1 MLGRLVLVSAF
12 TQALYPA
19 LYAQGAAADRLP
31 PGQTSGRSLDPDLQ
45 WFGRT
50 FGCHRQPVSKGV
62 SLSPQLAGQ
71 WRWASDKHLQFTPDN
86 DWPIAEKFAVSLDK
100 KQLLADH
107 ILLDKYQS
115 EFSTAA
121 FTATISEGRLYQDPA
136 QPSIQK
142 LVATLAFSHP
152 VDTASVKP
160 QLAILLSPGLT
171 YSGNGD
177 TEVTFDDKH
186 LFAYIHSPA
195 LATPLEQSTVTLEV
209 SKGIQA
215 ASGGNKAGKSQ
226 WQVEV
231 PGRYQLSFKQAQV
244 NFAYNDKD
252 EPEPVLTMESSRP
265 VNDEALQG
273 KVHAWLLPVKNPKGS
288 RHWYQE
294 NVTEQVL
301 AKADKL
307 TLTQIPGA
315 EGLNQLHSFKL
326 KAPVDRYVAVMVDK
340 EVEGQGGYL
349 SRDAVLT
356 VLRMP
361 QYPKALNFLGEGS
374 LLTLDEDQ
382 RLGYLARG
390 VQKVQ
395 IEVAQLLPDQLNALI
410 DQSSGSFAEP
420 YLNNTDFDRLVTRQ
434 VFKQQLAGRDPSKT
448 LYGSVDL
455 KPFFKDKRGIFVVKL
470 TPADERDS
478 QTFDYY
484 QTEAHDLRFVVVT
497 DLAYSPNAAVMA
509 ARICSCNHSARG
521 LRWQEP
527 GWPSS
532 AATV

>member
-1 MLGRLVLVSAF
+1 M
-12 TQALYPA
+12 
-19 LYAQGAAADRLP
+19 
-31 PGQTSGRSLDPDLQ
+31 
-45 WFGRT
+45 
-50 FGCHRQPVSKGV
+50 
-62 SLSPQLAGQ
+62 
-71 WRWASDKHLQFTPDN
+71 
-86 DWPIAEKFAVSLDK
+86 
-100 KQLLADH
+100 
-107 ILLDKYQS
+107 
-115 EFSTAA
+115 
-121 FTATISEGRLYQDPA
+121 
-136 QPSIQK
+136 
-142 LVATLAFSHP
+142 
-152 VDTASVKP
+152 
-160 QLAILLSPGLT
+160 
-171 YSGNGD
+171 
-177 TEVTFDDKH
+177 
-186 LFAYIHSPA
+186 
-195 LATPLEQSTVTLEV
+195 
-209 SKGIQA
+209 
-215 ASGGNKAGKSQ
+215 
-226 WQVEV
+226 
-231 PGRYQLSFKQAQV
+231 
-244 NFAYNDKD
+244 
-252 EPEPVLTMESSRP
+252 
-265 VNDEALQG
+265 
-273 KVHAWLLPVKNPKGS
+273 
-288 RHWYQE
+288 
-294 NVTEQVL
+294 
-301 AKADKL
+301 
-307 TLTQIPGA
+307 
-315 EGLNQLHSFKL
+315 HSFKL

-497 DLAYSPNAAVMA
+497 DLGILAKRSRDGSQDLFVQSLGKGTPVAGARVAVIGRNGLA
-509 ARICSCNHSARG
+509 VAEALTDERG
-521 LRWQEP
+521 HASFAKLGDLRREKTPLYYRVEKDGDLSFLPLADWRRQLNLSRFDTGGSYESDDP
-527 GWPSS
+527 G
-532 AATV
+532 A